1 MARYWCEH
9 AWLGGITSTAG
20 VVLDVRG
27 DHIAEVGSAD
37 SCPADAV
44 RLDGLTLPGLANGH
58 SHAFHRALRGRTQK
72 GHGSFWTWR
81 EQMYSVASRLT
92 PDSYFRLA
100 RATYGEMVM
109 AGITAV
115 GEFHYLHHAPGGTP
129 YHDPNAMS
137 AALVAA
143 AADAGIRLTL
153 LDTCYLHGGF
163 GVEPNE
169 VQQRFSD
176 GTVQRW
182 AERVSG
188 FAPAGDVVV
197 GAAVHSVRA
206 VDAESI
212 AEVARWASALG
223 APLHAHVSEQPAENE
238 QCVAATGMTP
248 TELLHDRGALGERF
262 TSVHATH
269 LTDHD
274 IRLHGD
280 HRCTVCMCPTTER
293 DLADGVGPARLLRE
307 AGAVMSLGSD
317 SHAVVDL
324 FEEARGVEL
333 DERLHTLSRGHHT
346 ASSLLRAATVDG
358 HASLGRQGA
367 GRLGTGAPADFVT
380 IRLDSVRTA
389 GCGAGPEVS
398 VFAASAADVHHVVVG
413 GTVRVRDGIHVSVDV
428 SRELASSIGE
438 LQR

>member
-1 MARYWCEH
+1 MGRYWCEF

-20 VVLDVRG
+20 ALIEVQDGL
-27 DHIAEVGSAD
+27 IISVGSAD
-37 SCPADAV
+37 ACPADAT
-44 RLDGLTLPGLANGH
+44 LLAGLTLPGLANGH

-81 EQMYSVASRLT
+81 DQMYSVAARLT
-92 PDSYFRLA
+92 PEAYFRLA
-100 RATYGEMVM
+100 RAAYGEMVM

-115 GEFHYLHHAPGGTP
+115 GEFHYLHHGPGGVP
-129 YHDPNAMS
+129 YADPNAMS

-143 AADAGIRLTL
+143 AREAGIRLTL
-153 LDTCYLHGGF
+153 LDTCYLRGGF
-163 GVEPNE
+163 DMEPTE
-169 VQQRFSD
+169 VQRRFSD
-176 GTVQRW
+176 GTAQLW
-182 AERVSG
+182 AERVAA
-188 FAPAGDVVV
+188 FAPGDDVVV

-206 VDAESI
+206 VDPASI
-212 AEVARWASALG
+212 AVVAQWAADRR

-238 QCVAATGMTP
+238 QCLAATGLTP

-274 IRLHGD
+274 IRLHGQ

-307 AGAVMSLGSD
+307 AGAAMSLGSD

-324 FEEARGVEL
+324 FEEARAVEL

-346 ASSLLRAATVDG
+346 ASSLLRAATIDG
-358 HASLGRQGA
+358 HASLGRVGSGQLA
-367 GRLGTGAPADFVT
+367 VGAPADFVT
-380 IRLDSVRTA
+380 VRLDSVRTA
-389 GCGAGPEVS
+389 GCGAGPEVA

-413 GTVRVRDGIHVSVDV
+413 GVVRVSDGHHTSLDV
-428 SRELASSIGE
+428 AGELAVVIGE